1 MNKPAKEGLLSV
13 SFCSV
18 PSEAFVTNGWCV
30 RETQNG
36 LKCRDRSV
44 VSRDF
49 TLRGQ
54 AVKENFLFLV
64 STSFPQVN
72 NRHVLHFFLRSHFFY
87 LMKKVD
93 SSFLKMCSLRL
104 PLESS
109 GGSGKHLSRGT
120 FLSRMGSLGSCGL
133 TSDLDPEIPM

>member
-1 MNKPAKEGLLSV
+1 MSILLPGLLSV

-30 RETQNG
+30 REIQNG

-49 TLRGQ
+49 TLRDQ

-64 STSFPQVN
+64 SSCFPQVN
-72 NRHVLHFFLRSHFFY
+72 NRHVLHFFPLHSHFFY

-93 SSFLKMCSLRL
+93 SSFLKMYSLRL

-109 GGSGKHLSRGT
+109 GGSGKRLSRGT
-120 FLSRMGSLGSCGL
+120 FLSRRGSLGFCAL
-133 TSDLDPEIPM
+133 TSDLDPEILM

>member
-1 MNKPAKEGLLSV
+1 MNKPANEGLLSV

-72 NRHVLHFFLRSHFFY
+72 NRRVLHFFFPPLP
-87 LMKKVD
+87 
-93 SSFLKMCSLRL
+93 FLLLNEKGR
-104 PLESS
+104 
-109 GGSGKHLSRGT
+109 
-120 FLSRMGSLGSCGL
+120 F
-133 TSDLDPEIPM
+133 